1 MTEIR
6 QYAYNGYLSN
16 VGVHKIYHLKFKLT
30 NHQYTNNGSGT
41 ILLLIVKHNFPLDV
55 RTKATITYT

>member
-16 VGVHKIYHLKFKLT
+16 VGVYKIYHLKFKLT
-30 NHQYTNNGSGT
+30 NHQYTNHGSGT

-55 RTKATITYT
+55 RTKATIT